1 MDSVFYLLAQ
11 GAEPALPI
19 WKTIG
24 PLLPMVAIFA
34 IFYFLLIWPVRKRQ
48 KALQAL
54 VESLKRGDKVVTNGG
69 IYGEVAAVE
78 GPVIH
83 LKLAENMKI
92 RVAKSAIAGLEGEAE
107 PGRTP

>member
-11 GAEPALPI
+11 GAEPTQSI
-19 WKTIG
+19 WVTM
-24 PLLPMVAIFA
+24 LPMVAIFA

-48 KALQAL
+48 KALQKL
-54 VESLKRGDKVVTNGG
+54 VEDLKRGDKVVTNGG
-69 IYGEVAAVE
+69 IYGEVSAVE

-83 LKLAENMKI
+83 LKVADNMKI

-107 PGRTP
+107 PGRTS

>member
-11 GAEPALPI
+11 APTDSAQA
-19 WKTIG
+19 WWMSVV
-24 PLLPMVAIFA
+24 PMVAIFA

-83 LKLAENMKI
+83 LKVAENMKI

>member
-11 GAEPALPI
+11 GAEPTSSI
-19 WKTIG
+19 WITM
-24 PLLPMVAIFA
+24 LPMVAIFA

-48 KALQAL
+48 KALQQL
-54 VESLKRGDKVVTNGG
+54 VENLKRGDRVVTNGG

-83 LKLAENMKI
+83 LKVADNLKI
-92 RVAKSAIAGLEGEAE
+92 RVAKSAISGLEGEAE

>member
-11 GAEPALPI
+11 AATDPAPS
-19 WKTIG
+19 WWVTMV
-24 PLLPMVAIFA
+24 PMVAIFA

-54 VESLKRGDKVVTNGG
+54 VEGLKRGDKVVTNGG
-69 IYGEVAAVE
+69 IYGEVSAVE
-78 GPVIH
+78 GPVVH
-83 LKLAENMKI
+83 LKVADNLKI
-92 RVAKSAIAGLEGEAE
+92 RVAKSAISGLEGEAE

>member
-1 MDSVFYLLAQ
+1 MDSVLYLLAQ
-11 GAEPALPI
+11 AATDPAAS
-19 WKTIG
+19 WWMSVV
-24 PLLPMVAIFA
+24 PMVAIFA

-83 LKLAENMKI
+83 LKVAENMKI